1 MVIKESVEK
10 VIEALSLGKVLAI
23 KTDTV
28 YGLICDAS
36 NIEACDKIY
45 EIKRRERTKPL
56 AIFVK
61 NIDEVKKYVLENE
74 LSDDVVRVMEKYWP
88 GPLTIILKKK
98 KQVFDYITNGFD
110 SIGIRIPSDI
120 FLLNV
125 LKNVDFPLAQTSCN
139 ISGENE
145 YKDANEIEKKIGSKV
160 DLIVDGGE
168 VKESKAST
176 IITINDN
183 IIKVIREGTIKINE

>member
-74 LSDDVVRVMEKYWP
+74 LSDNVVRVMEKYWP